1 MTNEIENKIQ
11 QLLDSEAINY
21 LETSERLILKNI
33 LEKESI
39 SELEFVNLEK
49 IIEIELTNEERE
61 NFNKSVKAVMD
72 LFEVA
77 KKIDKSL

>member
-33 LEKESI
+33 LEKENI
-39 SELEFVNLEK
+39 SQSESQSLERIFRK
-49 IIEIELTNEERE
+49 YERFFR
-61 NFNKSVKAVMD
+61 N
-72 LFEVA
+72 
-77 KKIDKSL
+77 

>member
-33 LEKESI
+33 LEKENVSQ
-39 SELEFVNLEK
+39 SESHNLERIFRK
-49 IIEIELTNEERE
+49 YGRFFRN
-61 NFNKSVKAVMD
+61 
-72 LFEVA
+72 
-77 KKIDKSL
+77 

>member
-49 IIEIELTNEERE
+49 IMEKYEKFIKN
-61 NFNKSVKAVMD
+61 
-72 LFEVA
+72 
-77 KKIDKSL
+77 

>member
-33 LEKESI
+33 LEKESVSQ
-39 SELEFVNLEK
+39 SESRSLERIFRKYGRFFRN
-49 IIEIELTNEERE
+49 
-61 NFNKSVKAVMD
+61 
-72 LFEVA
+72 
-77 KKIDKSL
+77 